1 MKRIFQFFHSATA
14 LLLMAI
20 AVMVSACSESE
31 ENTPP
36 PPPDPV
42 VPSILM
48 ADSLVSVPAEGG
60 SFAVE
65 AKVANPVEGETLS
78 ADCHTTW
85 VKDLRAEADSI
96 YFNIEPN
103 NAEEERATEIALA
116 YKGADTLKLKVVQE
130 AATNSFDLQAVAQDE
145 STIVASIKPGN
156 ASLPYIVM
164 ILPQTEAD
172 AYGDDDDALFKDDMA
187 YLKHQAEKLLITLD
201 RMIEIHQR
209 KGNVDLSFSNLSPST
224 SYCIYCYGLSAAG
237 ERLTPIT
244 KTTVKTKAPA
254 GLDCNFDIS
263 YDSDGIEVT
272 MNVKPSN
279 PDTRYYFNMLQ
290 ADLTDEEVMTKVMDY
305 LGQLVSI
312 YEMNGYTREQAIEAL
327 TFSGESSYTFTVLEP
342 NSEYKGFAFALSP
355 SGITGDMTTKN
366 VKTGEP
372 KASDN
377 NITVEVFDIQPRQVS
392 VRCTPSRLGERYVV
406 TCAPLDYYGN
416 MADDEVLPYLT
427 QYLKN
432 GNIQAVTGVFESD
445 LTQLSPDTQYELLVV
460 GVNGSYPSTKLF
472 RERFTTKKEQQVDLH
487 LKVEA
492 SKYYAAADAAKV
504 YPDVFA
510 PYANMAIMP
519 VWVSADKGATTYYNI
534 YEGDYTDP
542 AIVSDDIL
550 IQNLVAAFTAERT
563 DFLVNYDTD
572 VTLVATACDAA
583 GNFTSCH
590 RQHFVLTRDG
600 VSPIEEYD
608 FPGIEQN
615 QSRKPII
622 SPLKTVRPA
631 AASKV
636 FMPKPAKL
644 KKAAKTFRL
653 ADTLRDACK
662 GPFRK
667 NIMRRQLPAK

>member
-1 MKRIFQFFHSATA
+1 MENVNQSRPCVLVADDVEFSRGILKMLLRHDYEVLEASNGDEAVSQLKENAQKISCILLDIKMPGLDGYGVMDFMRQEKLIERIPVIALTSLSDPQGHIRCYESGAIDLIEKPFNQD
-14 LLLMAI
+14 LLL
-20 AVMVSACSESE
+20 
-31 ENTPP
+31 
-36 PPPDPV
+36 
-42 VPSILM
+42 
-48 ADSLVSVPAEGG
+48 
-60 SFAVE
+60 
-65 AKVANPVEGETLS
+65 
-78 ADCHTTW
+78 
-85 VKDLRAEADSI
+85 
-96 YFNIEPN
+96 Y
-103 NAEEERATEIALA
+103 
-116 YKGADTLKLKVVQE
+116 
-130 AATNSFDLQAVAQDE
+130 
-145 STIVASIKPGN
+145 
-156 ASLPYIVM
+156 
-164 ILPQTEAD
+164 
-172 AYGDDDDALFKDDMA
+172 KDDMA

-263 YDSDGIEVT
+263 YNSDGIEVT

-406 TCAPLDYYGN
+406 TCAPLEYYGN
-416 MADDEVLPYLT
+416 MPDDEVLPYLT

-487 LKVEA
+487 L
-492 SKYYAAADAAKV
+492 
-504 YPDVFA
+504 
-510 PYANMAIMP
+510 
-519 VWVSADKGATTYYNI
+519 
-534 YEGDYTDP
+534 
-542 AIVSDDIL
+542 
-550 IQNLVAAFTAERT
+550 TA
-563 DFLVNYDTD
+563 
-572 VTLVATACDAA
+572 
-583 GNFTSCH
+583 
-590 RQHFVLTRDG
+590 
-600 VSPIEEYD
+600 
-608 FPGIEQN
+608 
-615 QSRKPII
+615 
-622 SPLKTVRPA
+622 
-631 AASKV
+631 
-636 FMPKPAKL
+636 
-644 KKAAKTFRL
+644 
-653 ADTLRDACK
+653 
-662 GPFRK
+662 
-667 NIMRRQLPAK
+667 